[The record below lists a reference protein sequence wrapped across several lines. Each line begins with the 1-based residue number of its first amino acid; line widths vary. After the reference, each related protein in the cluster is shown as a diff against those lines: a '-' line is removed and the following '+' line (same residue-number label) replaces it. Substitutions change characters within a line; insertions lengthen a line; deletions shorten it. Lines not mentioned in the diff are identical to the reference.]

1 MQLLVIF
8 SAFLFVFHTSST
20 TSEWFFTFK
29 FSFLY
34 VCLLLSSIVCPP
46 FPLLLPVFPFFPFVV
61 SISPSL
67 PVPGDGHLTPGIR
80 SQWMHGSPANAAL
93 AALQLASRAVPS
105 LVPVALS
112 PKGNSH
118 QRQWA
123 AYQGKQQS
131 PPCQLATKAQ
141 TEKREEVQI

>member
-1 MQLLVIF
+1 M
-8 SAFLFVFHTSST
+8 FVFYFHRLS
-20 TSEWFFTFK
+20 
-29 FSFLY
+29 
-34 VCLLLSSIVCPP
+34 VLLLLQVL
-46 FPLLLPVFPFFPFVV
+46 PLFPFVV
-61 SISPSL
+61 SISPSF

-93 AALQLASRAVPS
+93 AALRLASRTVPS

-123 AYQGKQQS
+123 AYQGKQQP
-131 PPCQLATKAQ
+131 PPCQPATKAH
-141 TEKREEVQI
+141 TEKGEEEVQIQYNAAENPAIIHKAKSDTSLSVL